1 MGRRRKK
8 KVSAEEMARLLARLE
23 WGRVAKKRG
32 PGDWLALVMG
42 IPGQAVRVQVAG
54 IVWWDFFAM
63 RNVPDRWV
71 ELDEVLDDWRAAR
84 GVDPEKVRA
93 ELVRLGWP
101 ENMARKRIQ
110 ALYLRYED

>member
-1 MGRRRKK
+1 
-8 KVSAEEMARLLARLE
+8 
-23 WGRVAKKRG
+23 
-32 PGDWLALVMG
+32 
-42 IPGQAVRVQVAG
+42 
-54 IVWWDFFAM
+54 
-63 RNVPDRWV
+63 V

-101 ENMARKRIQ
+101 ENMARKRIR